1 MNGTNGKYR
10 TLIFLFVYT
19 VNTFVVFFFFFFESN
34 TLELYNTPFCK

>member
-19 VNTFVVFFFFFFESN
+19 VNTFVVFFFFFFLKEKN
-34 TLELYNTPFCK
+34 GILKKTNF

>member
-19 VNTFVVFFFFFFESN
+19 VNTFVVFFFFFFCIEN
-34 TLELYNTPFCK
+34 TGILKKTIL